1 MTPRAFSL
9 AAALLFI
16 SCSQSAVD
24 LRDATADQI
33 LKEVSALRGNEAVL
47 VNFWATWCVPCVEE
61 FPMIV
66 ELAEQYRDKAVKVY
80 FVSVDW
86 LNERQR
92 AIDFLERHGVQ
103 GVSFIKNQDDNE
115 FIDGI
120 SRQWSGAVP
129 FTIVFGK
136 ESGKVV
142 DLWEA
147 KKQKQR
153 FEQSIERALNE
164 GESS

>member
-33 LKEVSALRGNEAVL
+33 LKEVSAHRGNEAVL